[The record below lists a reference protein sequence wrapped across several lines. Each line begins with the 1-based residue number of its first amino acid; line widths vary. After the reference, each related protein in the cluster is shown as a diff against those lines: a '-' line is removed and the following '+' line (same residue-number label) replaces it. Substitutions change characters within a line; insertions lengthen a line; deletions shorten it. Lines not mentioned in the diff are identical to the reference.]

1 MTTTNFFY
9 ETPSVS
15 NSLSVGWK
23 KMMEQFLPLLLIII
37 ICAILQSP
45 AKFSTGDWDF
55 NMWNVMLIPVM
66 LAYGFLFWPVIDFSS
81 DFLFLKAIRSQ
92 KVEIIEMVEGFRTK
106 YLQIIV
112 ANLLKIALI
121 IMGFIML
128 IIPGIIIA
136 CRLAFVSY
144 LVMDK
149 NLEPME
155 AIEQSWKMT
164 RGYGWKVFFLG
175 VVSIFIFIAGIL
187 MVIVGVFISLVWI
200 NAAFAALYQ
209 SIQDYRLASETL
221 PILAVDEQ
229 PDDPSRQ

>member
-1 MTTTNFFY
+1 MTTTNFSY
-9 ETPSVS
+9 NMPSVS
-15 NSLSVGWK
+15 NSLSAGWK

-45 AKFSTGDWDF
+45 AKIMTGDWDF
-55 NMWNVMLIPVM
+55 NIWNIWLIPVM

-81 DFLFLKAIRSQ
+81 DYLFLKAVRGQ
-92 KVEIIEMVEGFRTK
+92 KVEIIEMIEGFRRK
-106 YLQIIV
+106 YIQIIL

-149 NLEPME
+149 NLDPME

-175 VVSIFIFIAGIL
+175 VVSFFLVIAGL
-187 MVIVGVFISLVWI
+187 LAMIVGIFISLMWI

-209 SIQDYRLASETL
+209 SILDYRLACETL

-229 PDDPSRQ
+229 PDNLPR

>member
-9 ETPSVS
+9 EMPSVS
-15 NSLSVGWK
+15 NSLSAGWK
-23 KMMEQFLPLLLIII
+23 KMMDQFLPLLLIII

-45 AKFSTGDWDF
+45 AKFSTGDWNF

-66 LAYGFLFWPVIDFSS
+66 LAYGFLFWPIIDFSS

-92 KVEIIEMVEGFRTK
+92 KVEIIEM
-106 YLQIIV
+106 V

-164 RGYGWKVFFLG
+164 RGYGWKVFFLW

-229 PDDPSRQ
+229 PDTLSR